1 MTFSAVLEWCALNAP
16 VTFARTGAPGDV
28 AAAEFLTETVW
39 TNDLRSLFSQANGC
53 RGLLPW
59 LELFT
64 LDEIIA
70 TRAMQLE
77 LAQPEPDD
85 GERYDGFTEQ
95 ELGGWDVF
103 DVDNA
108 APGETHE
115 SNDFEVDIDSDTR
128 AALMQLFSPAPTTK
142 QEALLDQAA
151 RQRALGGYPGKNSES
166 VDLEAGS
173 PLTGDF
179 SPLFIPFAGLDGN
192 CLFVDLRRGPQHGCV
207 TEWDEV
213 DAAYD
218 SPRWASVDAMFVEL
232 LAALRS
238 GDEFEGHVPSVV
250 RGELVWV

>member
-16 VTFARTGAPGDV
+16 VTFAGFGKPGDV
-28 AAAEFLTETVW
+28 VAAEQLTGTVW
-39 TNDLRSLFSQANGC
+39 TDDLRALYSQANGC

-59 LELFT
+59 HEIFT
-64 LDEIIA
+64 LDEVVS

-95 ELGGWDVF
+95 ELGGWDGLG
-103 DVDNA
+103 VDNA
-108 APGETHE
+108 APDESHE
-115 SNDFEVDIDSDTR
+115 SDDFEVDLDSDNR

-142 QEALLDQAA
+142 EEVLLEQAA
-151 RQRALGGYPGKNSES
+151 RQRALGGYPGKNSEP

-173 PLTGDF
+173 PFTGEF

-213 DAAYD
+213 DAAYGG
-218 SPRWASVDAMFVEL
+218 PRWLSLDAMFVEL

-250 RGELVWV
+250 RGELAWE